1 MFGKSKEQQKAEK
14 EFCIRHYLDVRSL
27 HECHNMV
34 QELTQRLEKLGIYE
48 LAGND
53 RLRLTEQEKSIIL
66 KMAIAGAFYP
76 NFFATAPINN
86 PMVERDVYRSLN
98 GRDPRKFNKILA
110 KINRIESNKV
120 Q

>member
-1 MFGKSKEQQKAEK
+1 
-14 EFCIRHYLDVRSL
+14 
-27 HECHNMV
+27 MV

-48 LAGND
+48 FAGNE
-53 RLRLTEQEKSIIL
+53 RLRLTEQEKSIML

-98 GRDPRKFNKILA
+98 GRDPRKFFCISELKS
-110 KINRIESNKV
+110 IECNSIKFTSDEENLFLN
-120 Q
+120 